1 MAYISAQL
9 PARVNILPYVTSLRK
24 IKTPNLKQF
33 LLNAYRS
40 STAINTNSFK
50 ALSVLRSP
58 CPLEFVSLI
67 PLENKLHED
76 RDLDSHMLIQT
87 PRIQSKPETSKKPHK
102 FVLNKQL
109 YLWSNE
115 YVE

>member
-1 MAYISAQL
+1 MAYIFAQL
-9 PARVNILPYVTSLRK
+9 LARANILPYVTSLRK

-33 LLNAYRS
+33 LLNAYHS
-40 STAINTNSFK
+40 STVINTNSFK

-67 PLENKLHED
+67 PLENKLYED
-76 RDLDSHMLIQT
+76 RDLDSHVLIQT
-87 PRIQSKPETSKKPHK
+87 PSIQRKPGTSKKPYK
-102 FVLNKQL
+102 FVLNKRL
-109 YLWSNE
+109 YLRTNE